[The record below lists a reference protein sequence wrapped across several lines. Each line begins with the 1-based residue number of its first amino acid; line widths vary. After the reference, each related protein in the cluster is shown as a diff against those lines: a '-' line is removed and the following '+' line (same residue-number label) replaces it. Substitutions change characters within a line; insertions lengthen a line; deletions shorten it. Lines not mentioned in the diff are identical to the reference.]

1 MTGAGDGFEMVTA
14 TMSRVAWD
22 MFRDY
27 VETYAESLNAPTVY
41 FRPEI
46 AGRTLQLDGLVMG
59 VALDD
64 SGGVV
69 FDVSLENDQ
78 DLELPSTAI
87 ALVEWP

>member
-1 MTGAGDGFEMVTA
+1 MVTA

-27 VETYAESLNAPTVY
+27 VETAAESLYAPTVF
-41 FRPEI
+41 FRADV

-64 SGGVV
+64 AGGVV
-69 FDVSLENDQ
+69 FDVSLADDQ
-78 DLELPSTAI
+78 DVALPSAAI